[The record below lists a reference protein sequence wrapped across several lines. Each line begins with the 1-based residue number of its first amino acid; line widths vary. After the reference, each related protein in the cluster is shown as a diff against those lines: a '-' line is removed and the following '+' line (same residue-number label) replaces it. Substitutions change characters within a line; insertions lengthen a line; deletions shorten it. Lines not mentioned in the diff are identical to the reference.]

1 MSEDFGVPHIGGEDR
16 TFTVTNVG
24 GSPSGVPVSGLT
36 QAGADFSIAANGCIT
51 PLSGAASC
59 SIVVHV
65 GTKGTGH
72 VSALLTVIAI
82 PGGTVSAS
90 VMANIEA

>member
-1 MSEDFGVPHIGGEDR
+1 MSQDFGVPHIGGEDR
-16 TFTVTNVG
+16 TFTVTNIG
-24 GSPSGVPVSGLT
+24 GSPSGVPISALT
-36 QAGADFSIAANGCIT
+36 QAGTDFSIGANGCLA
-51 PLSGAASC
+51 PLPPAANC

-65 GTKGTGH
+65 GTSGAGH
-72 VSALLTVIAI
+72 VSALLRVSAI